1 MKMRRTMVLLLAL
14 LLAGCSSANSS
25 SEPDNNSVE
34 SVPSETVTEKIGE
47 EIPEEI
53 IADNVNETVAVFDRD
68 GKKLGEISRYGLASM
83 TDEGI
88 FYRAFPKDQTENSK
102 SYEFR
107 LFDPKSGKDC
117 LIGTVND
124 LDYEVGYDRTE
135 LNSCIYELLI
145 SGDLMNDEPEVQHL
159 YKFDLKNGTA
169 EDVHS
174 VEGTVGPYTT
184 MTEFG
189 GKILICESLK
199 NRQDG
204 SWTNDIIEY
213 DPESGSS
220 RKIMS
225 FELLSNTG
233 SDTGL
238 RGDTMRH
245 IASDGEHLYILRV
258 SFTDSGA
265 RLMLDTYD
273 RSYNRL
279 SEQDVSGFIVQSC
292 ELNGM
297 VQEDFDNELR
307 QYVSN
312 MEIVDGRYIY
322 YENFSC
328 IRFFGDLST
337 GKLISED
344 TNGNFSVSLGSG
356 RPFWYLMG
364 DGGVKLG
371 DEPRKSIFEFE
382 DGSLTEQK
390 FEDKSDGRYEI
401 WLASVSPNGTRMLEL
416 SYKSPNDSSET
427 LPVKM
432 CIM

>member
-1 MKMRRTMVLLLAL
+1 MKKRISALLLAVM
-14 LLAGCSSANSS
+14 LAGCSSANSS
-25 SEPDNNSVE
+25 SEPDNKGVE
-34 SVPSETVTEKIGE
+34 SVPSGTVTEKPGGDVPGDMIGE
-47 EIPEEI
+47 E
-53 IADNVNETVAVFDRD
+53 VNETVAVFDKE

-88 FYRAFPKDQTENSK
+88 FYRAIPKGQTAESK

-107 LFDPKSGKDC
+107 LFDPESGNDR

-135 LNSCIYELLI
+135 LNGCIYELLI
-145 SGDLMNDEPEVQHL
+145 SGSLMNDDPEVQHL

-174 VEGTVGPYTT
+174 VEGIIGPYTT

-189 GKILICESLK
+189 GRLLLRESLK
-199 NRQDG
+199 NPRDD
-204 SWTNDIIEY
+204 SWTDDIIEY

-220 RKIMS
+220 RKVLS
-225 FELLSNTG
+225 FEPLGNTG
-233 SDTGL
+233 DDAGL
-238 RGDTMRH
+238 RGDTLRH
-245 IASDGEHLYILRV
+245 ITSDGEHLYILRV
-258 SFTDSGA
+258 SFSDSGA

-273 RSYNRL
+273 RSYSRL
-279 SEQDVSGFIVQSC
+279 SEKDISGFIVQSG

-307 QYVSN
+307 QPVSSL
-312 MEIVDGRYIY
+312 EIADGRYIY
-322 YENFSC
+322 YENFSMT
-328 IRFFGDLST
+328 RFFGDLST

-344 TNGNFSVSLGSG
+344 TNGSFSAAIGSG
-356 RPFWYLMG
+356 RPFWFLMG

-382 DGSLTEQK
+382 NGGLAEHK
-390 FEDKSDGRYEI
+390 FEDKADGRYEI
-401 WLASVSPNGTRMLEL
+401 WSAFVSPKGRRMLEL
-416 SYKSPNDSSET
+416 SYKSPYDANEI
-427 LPVKM
+427 LPVKLT
-432 CIM
+432 IM